1 MATIFTRIING
12 EIPAT
17 KVYEDAD
24 TLAFLDIAPAS
35 RGHTLVICKAEVAT
49 LAELSDAQL
58 IATART
64 TQRVAAAV
72 QRALHPDGIN
82 IMQNNG
88 AAAGQTDP
96 ARCPDRQN
104 RIAPTRARSAARA
117 RRRGLPG
124 QSRNETQ
131 RHTQRTDGSHPKTHR
146 QTSRRL
152 EGQA

>member
-49 LAELSDAQL
+49 LTALSDAQL

-64 TQRVAAAV
+64 TQRVARAI
-72 QRALHPDGIN
+72 QQALHPDGIN

-88 AAAGQTDP
+88 AAAGQTVFHYHVHIIPRWENDGVVEFWQHRSIDKD
-96 ARCPDRQN
+96 AMAS
-104 RIAPTRARSAARA
+104 IADAIKHAMY
-117 RRRGLPG
+117 G
-124 QSRNETQ
+124 
-131 RHTQRTDGSHPKTHR
+131 RH
-146 QTSRRL
+146 
-152 EGQA
+152 